1 MASPTFAPAMAT
13 TTKTTNPDT
22 APSGLETAKKLGLL
36 PDEFHRIEEILG
48 RTPNFTELSIYSAM
62 WSEHCSYKNS
72 IKQLKTLPRT
82 GPKLLAEAGQENAG
96 LVDIGDGWACAF
108 KIESHNHPSAIE
120 PYQGAA
126 TGVGGINRDIFTM
139 GARPIAQLNSLRFGD
154 ITSDARARWHMRG
167 VVKGIGDYGNAFG
180 VPVLGGEVYFDN
192 CYSTNPLV
200 NAMSVGIVRTDR
212 VISATSHGV
221 GNPVFIV
228 GSATGKDGIHGAS
241 FASKDI
247 TETSMDDLPAVQ
259 VGDPFMEKLL
269 LEASLE
275 LAGTDAIIGMQ
286 DMGAAGI
293 TCSTSEMSAKG
304 GCGMDIQLDR
314 VPTRQA
320 GMRAW
325 EILLSESQERM
336 LVVVKKGRE
345 AEVKAIFDKWDL
357 NCVEIGTVTQ
367 GDALRY
373 FHGGELV
380 AQVPAE
386 SLVLGG
392 GAPVYEREQKEP
404 AYIKE
409 NAKFRTDDVD
419 EPDDLRRVA
428 YDLLASP
435 NIASKRWVSEQY
447 DTMVRTNNMSTN
459 APSDAGLVLIKET
472 GKGLAV
478 TVDCN
483 GRYVHAD
490 PYKGAM
496 IAVSEA
502 ARNIACTGGEPCGV
516 TNCLNFGN
524 PYDPEVYWQFAQAI
538 KGMGDAC
545 RAYGTPVTGGNVS
558 FYNHTVTE
566 QRNIPVFP
574 TPTIG
579 MVGIVPDISRRMSL
593 DFKQKGDLIYL
604 LGNSTD
610 DIACSDYLT
619 RIHKIERSPA
629 PYFDLEEERRLHTM
643 LLILIRKGVINAAH
657 DISDGG
663 LWTTLVEMAMPRGLG
678 FDVITDSEI
687 REDAFLFGE
696 GQGRAVVAVNDEQET
711 AFLDLMQASRVPCI
725 LLGHVTKG
733 KISVDDAPFGTI
745 DDVRKVYEE
754 AVPKAMAQR

>member
-1 MASPTFAPAMAT
+1 MPT
-13 TTKTTNPDT
+13 TTIARYTSAPDT
-22 APSGLETAKKLGLL
+22 APAGVDTAKKLGLL
-36 PDEFHRIEEILG
+36 QEEYDKIQEILG
-48 RTPNFTELSIYSAM
+48 RQPNFTELSIFSAM

-72 IKQLKTLPRT
+72 IKQLKTLPRS

-154 ITSDARARWHMRG
+154 IATEARSRWHMRG

-180 VPVLGGEVYFDN
+180 VPVLGGEVYFDP
-192 CYSTNPLV
+192 CYTTNPLV

-212 VISATSHGV
+212 VISATSHGK

-228 GSATGKDGIHGAS
+228 GSSTGKDGIHGAS

-275 LAGTDAIIGMQ
+275 LAQTDAIIGMQ

-304 GCGMDIQLDR
+304 EAGMDIHLDR
-314 VPTRQA
+314 VPTRQE

-357 NCVEIGTVTQ
+357 NCVEIGTVTE
-367 GDALRY
+367 GGTLRY
-373 FHGGELV
+373 FMHGDLV
-380 AQVPAE
+380 AEVPAE

-409 NAKFRTDDVD
+409 NAKFNADKVPV
-419 EPDDLRRVA
+419 PDDLRAVA

-435 NIASKRWVSEQY
+435 NIASKRWVYEQY
-447 DTMVRTNNMSTN
+447 DTMVRTNNLSTN
-459 APSDAGLVLIKET
+459 APSDAGLVLLKEC
-472 GKGLAV
+472 GGNKALAV

-490 PYKGAM
+490 PYTGAM

-502 ARNIACTGGEPCGV
+502 ARNIACSGGEPCGV

-545 RAYGTPVTGGNVS
+545 RAFDTPVTGGNVS

-566 QRNIPVFP
+566 KRNIPVFP

-579 MVGIVPDISRRMSL
+579 MVGIVPDVARRMSL
-593 DFKQKGDLIYL
+593 DFKQKGDFIYL
-604 LGNSTD
+604 LGKSTD
-610 DIACSDYLT
+610 DIASSEYLV
-619 RIHKIERSPA
+619 RHHGIERSPA
-629 PYFDLEEERRLHTM
+629 PFFDIDEEKRLHTM

-657 DISDGG
+657 DVSDGG
-663 LWTTLVEMAMPRGLG
+663 LWTTLVEMGLTRGLG
-678 FDVITDSEI
+678 FDIVTDSEV

-696 GQGRAVVAVNDEQET
+696 GQGRAVVAVAEEQET
-711 AFLDLMQASRVPCI
+711 AFLDLMRNSRVPFL

-733 KISVDDAPFGTI
+733 KLVIDDQPFGFI
-745 DDVRKVYEE
+745 EDARKTYEE
-754 AVPKAMAQR
+754 AIPKIMREQ